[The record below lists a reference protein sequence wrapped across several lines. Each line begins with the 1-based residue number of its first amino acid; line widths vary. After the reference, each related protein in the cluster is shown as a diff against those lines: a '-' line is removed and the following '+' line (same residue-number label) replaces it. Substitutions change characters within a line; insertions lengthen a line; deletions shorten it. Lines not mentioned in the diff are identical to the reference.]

1 MILTGELRKKIED
14 ALDIIRPYLREDGGD
29 IEVVEVTDDNVLKVR
44 LLGNCESC
52 PISFT
57 TMKAGVEESIRRSV
71 PEIGAIEAVNL

>member
-1 MILTGELRKKIED
+1 MIPSGELKRKIED

-29 IEVVEVTDDNVLKVR
+29 IEIVEVTSDKVLKVR

-57 TMKAGVEESIRRSV
+57 TMKAGVEETIRRSV
-71 PEIGAIEAVNL
+71 PEIGSIEAVNL